1 VSSTNVKRIQLGNTV
16 FEGQNDVYVF
26 GVDSERTALV
36 DTGVATAAGREQLQ
50 SGLAEYGLEFVDIDL
65 ILLTHWHHDHVGL
78 AGEIQAESGA
88 TVYVHEADAPM
99 VESDVA
105 GHEAEIE
112 ERNLFAEWGMPDE
125 KAAELL
131 DFLELHDDIRGDRPT
146 VETFTDGDR
155 FDVGGVEL
163 TAVHLPGHAA
173 GLSGFA
179 FAGEQGTELLAGDS
193 LLPKYTPNVG
203 GADPRV
209 EDPLGTYLD
218 SLGRVIE
225 NDYARAW
232 PGHRDVIDDPA
243 ERAREIVAHHRER
256 TERVLSVLRERG
268 TADAWTVSADLFGEL
283 EHIHVMHGPGEAWA
297 HLDHLERAGF
307 AELTDE
313 GYELTGA
320 GQGLDENDDATL
332 DAMFDVESGSAV
344 EAETESKSEAKSG
357 SDESRP
363 SAGGPQ

>member
-1 VSSTNVKRIQLGNTV
+1 MKRIQLGNTV

-50 SGLAEYGLEFVDIDL
+50 SGLTEYGLEFADIDL

-256 TERVLSVLRERG
+256 TERVLSVLRERD

-320 GQGLDENDDATL
+320 GQGLDENDDAAL

-344 EAETESKSEAKSG
+344 EAETEPKSEAKSG